1 MCIRD
6 RYQRRVHGYLD
17 GTTDVTRTLHF
28 GTPSEEEK
36 EAFTLVL
43 LGNLDVE
50 RTTWPIALDINGAD
64 LDVLARRRLWEK
76 FMDYNH
82 GTGHGVGYFSV
93 VHEDPCGIAKYV
105 AQPFIK
111 GMVVSN
117 EPGYYKE
124 NCFGIRIENCL
135 MVIEAENKN
144 FLKFRNLTLCPYD
157 RKLIKKELLSEKD
170 IEYINNYH
178 KYVFETLNPLLQE
191 QGLSV
196 AQEWLKKETV
206 PL

>member
-1 MCIRD
+1 MIKNII
-6 RYQRRVHGYLD
+6 LIFLNSD

-117 EPGYYKE
+117 G
-124 NCFGIRIENCL
+124 FLSI
-135 MVIEAENKN
+135 KN
-144 FLKFRNLTLCPYD
+144 
-157 RKLIKKELLSEKD
+157 I
-170 IEYINNYH
+170 YIFVYRAW
-178 KYVFETLNPLLQE
+178 VL
-191 QGLSV
+191 
-196 AQEWLKKETV
+196 
-206 PL
+206 